1 MSLGVKVHFA
11 MLSKEG
17 GRPRNEDYV
26 RADEKSGEYLF
37 ALADGLG
44 GHGKGDEASRLAA
57 EEACLSFQQA
67 PPHADCL
74 KDAFENAQRR
84 IREEKVHR
92 GLFSAMKTTLV
103 LLQLDGE
110 KAMWA
115 HVGDSRLYMFQNN
128 KLKSRTR
135 DHSVPQM
142 LALIGEIKESEIR
155 NHPDRSRLLRAL
167 GGEEETCQCERSES
181 LILTGRSAFLLCSDG
196 FWELVRERDM
206 EQTLKKSAD
215 PAEWLERMEKIL
227 QQNGAAAD
235 QDNYSAIAIWV
246 SEE

>member
-74 KDAFENAQRR
+74 RMLLKMLSGVFGRR
-84 IREEKVHR
+84 RFTED
-92 GLFSAMKTTLV
+92 FF
-103 LLQLDGE
+103 
-110 KAMWA
+110 
-115 HVGDSRLYMFQNN
+115 RL
-128 KLKSRTR
+128 
-135 DHSVPQM
+135 
-142 LALIGEIKESEIR
+142 
-155 NHPDRSRLLRAL
+155 
-167 GGEEETCQCERSES
+167 
-181 LILTGRSAFLLCSDG
+181 
-196 FWELVRERDM
+196 
-206 EQTLKKSAD
+206 
-215 PAEWLERMEKIL
+215 
-227 QQNGAAAD
+227 
-235 QDNYSAIAIWV
+235 
-246 SEE
+246 